1 MWFLKREKKLS
12 INSNQ
17 EFYAHIDSLIE
28 RLEGLNLVAPV
39 QELHTILH
47 ESAWTTS
54 SELLGE
60 LKLALVRTR
69 DQHRDKLLREVE
81 QDIATCVGV
90 IEDAWN
96 RANGRT

>member
-1 MWFLKREKKLS
+1 MRF
-12 INSNQ
+12 NSNQ

-28 RLEGLNLVAPV
+28 RLNGLNLVTSA
-39 QELHTILH
+39 QEIHSILH

-60 LKLALVRTR
+60 LKIGLVKIRTEHQGQLPR
-69 DQHRDKLLREVE
+69 DAE
-81 QDIATCVGV
+81 QDIVSCIRF